1 MYTFIYYIC
10 TSARHGCSNEKKCL
24 KNITQVAVSS
34 KSNEWKWKS
43 YISNADR
50 SKKISKKTWKMMK
63 KENFQKRIF
72 NIECTC
78 FACYNNAE
86 IENPVLT

>member
-1 MYTFIYYIC
+1 
-10 TSARHGCSNEKKCL
+10 
-24 KNITQVAVSS
+24 
-34 KSNEWKWKS
+34 
-43 YISNADR
+43 
-50 SKKISKKTWKMMK
+50 MMK

-86 IENPVLT
+86 IENPVLTYWKLKY

>member
-1 MYTFIYYIC
+1 M
-10 TSARHGCSNEKKCL
+10 SEK
-24 KNITQVAVSS
+24 ITQVAVSS
-34 KSNEWKWKS
+34 KFNEWKWKN

-50 SKKISKKTWKMMK
+50 SKKNSQKNTWKMMK

-86 IENPVLT
+86 IENPVLTYWKLK